1 MYIFVDLVKHSVLT
15 LVGEKLCYISH
26 QMIAVSSGSTN
37 LTELYPSISLFGY
50 FCSSTC
56 IVYII
61 GSNKGD

>member
-15 LVGEKLCYISH
+15 LVGEKLCYINH
-26 QMIAVSSGSTN
+26 QMIAVVVAVQI
-37 LTELYPSISLFGY
+37 LLSISPFGY